1 MCRLFLLLAI
11 RLIFD
16 AIIATVIGKDITWHY
31 GKRMDYIPKSENR
44 VAKGRSKEGIPYWDP
59 LTVDDLEKCLDP
71 STPPEQ
77 LELLF
82 PGPCFFGRLVGPA
95 GSGEM
100 ISALSVLKMTRE
112 LHGALKNSELLFR
125 LPDAEVTAFAER
137 IEELV
142 RGCGAV
148 TIVRGDGYSDQLEG
162 EPTIP
167 KCHILA
173 FKIDV
178 PPVYAE
184 WLKPRVGSYRSLGT
198 VFEAEMT
205 YYLHISN
212 EMRLE
217 ETGNGA
223 TLHVDIYGTQSLLS
237 DFEPWLTQYE
247 KDLPEDTILSGLELV
262 AGLLHLADALA
273 TMHLVTALPV
283 ISHGQFLRT
292 TASDNLTDLW
302 LMCYDISSDANYSI
316 GVCEVCHRLFIG
328 SNKNKRGHKE
338 CMNRQRVAKSRARRF
353 KKLVDGGVADEEA
366 SKIAGINPKKA
377 WTALGIN
384 PKALNGETP
393 IREQG

>member
-1 MCRLFLLLAI
+1 
-11 RLIFD
+11 
-16 AIIATVIGKDITWHY
+16 
-31 GKRMDYIPKSENR
+31 MDYIPKSENR
-44 VAKGRSKEGIPYWDP
+44 VAKGRSKNGVPNWNP

-77 LELLF
+77 LESLF

-95 GSGEM
+95 GSDDM
-100 ISALSVLKMTRE
+100 LSALSVLKMTRE
-112 LHGALKNSELLFR
+112 LHGVLKSGESLLGM
-125 LPDAEVTAFAER
+125 PDAEVVAFAER
-137 IEELV
+137 IEGLV
-142 RGCGAV
+142 HRCGGATIARGG
-148 TIVRGDGYSDQLEG
+148 GYDESPDS

-167 KCHILA
+167 QCHIFA

-178 PPVYAE
+178 PSVYAE

-198 VFEAEMT
+198 LLEAEMT
-205 YYLHISN
+205 YYLHMSN

-217 ETGNGA
+217 ETDSGA
-223 TLHVDIYGTQSLLS
+223 TLHVDIYGTQSLLP

-247 KDLPEDTILSGLELV
+247 EDLPEDTILSGLELV
-262 AGLLHLADALA
+262 AGLLHLADTLA

-283 ISHGQFLRT
+283 ISHGQLLRT
-292 TASDNLTDLW
+292 TASDSLTDLW
-302 LMCYDISSDANYSI
+302 LMCYDIPSDANYSI
-316 GVCEVCHRLFIG
+316 GVCEVCHQLYVG

-353 KKLVDGGVADEEA
+353 KKLVDSGVADEEA

-384 PKALNGETP
+384 PEALNEETP
-393 IREQG
+393 IRGQGLSS